1 MRLTCILFK
10 NAPYMKNT
18 LLLLL
23 ITFSSIAQQ
32 TRIKGKV
39 IDEKTKEIL
48 PFVSI
53 FIGNTTKGTSS
64 NEAGEFVFSNL
75 PIGSYNVVASM
86 VGYLSKSTP
95 IVVKEENSVVEI
107 TISLEQNE
115 QILTEVSVKSSKD
128 KVWDNRLKRFKNIF
142 FGTSDNAK
150 KCRILNPYVID
161 FEEKDGKF
169 FAKSSTPINIENLAL
184 GYKLTFVMKAFEVS
198 KTNFL
203 IAGDTFFEE
212 MLASPKEK
220 RTWEENRL
228 DAYKGSINHFLQS
241 LARHTST
248 QDGFNVYTYKNARN
262 ITKSFVQN
270 IKIEESII
278 KLSPD
283 SLIAKDGTMTYLNLS
298 KNIEIHYTQ
307 KEEFGGP
314 YLDINHQIS
323 QFESKN
329 KRIRFNRYGLF
340 ENPFDVYVVGS
351 FSNLRI
357 AELLPIDFQPKI
369 EELIAQTQV
378 SNSKSNYAPQQE
390 KIVFHVNKSNYF
402 LGETVWFKTYLTYT
416 SLMYQDAISKVVYVD
431 LIDEAQKIIQSKILK
446 AKNGAAHGDFVLPDT
461 LKNGNYFL
469 RAYTNW
475 QQNFG
480 DSTQTVQ
487 EIAVLKKNQSIN
499 SQITGYE
506 PVDERIRLNKD
517 VFSLGEN
524 VEINLDGIANHSF
537 SVSVTNESNVKV
549 YIPIQESTFTRKIIE
564 LERINYNS
572 ETGRTFIGSTKDT
585 KGRPIEAELILMRKD
600 TFLLDSYNSNKD
612 GIYKIENITG
622 HDTLVIDILV
632 NDKKGKP
639 VSNIFLEEPAKPK
652 FYFPKTRNNF
662 TIVDNQVITSNSSI
676 SYDYNFD
683 LKNSILLQEVSV
695 KAKKPDTTMLLRFHK
710 MFGKP
715 AYEFTDKKYNFNGK
729 LNFVQAIQGKVPGL
743 NIKFDGATGVMDLT
757 WNRGGTPEIW
767 VDGVQMKN
775 INEMLVDPDMISR
788 IEVYQQNR
796 SVVFPSGMI
805 GIFTKSFIAGSNV
818 VLNDTPPAEGFKR
831 FKMIGFYTPKKF
843 YLPENETDAT
853 KIFQLKNRSTIYWNP
868 VVLTDDKGKAKISFQ
883 AIGKPGSYRI
893 EVIGYNEKG
902 KIIKMERGFNI
913 K

>member
-1 MRLTCILFK
+1 
-10 NAPYMKNT
+10 MKNT

-32 TRIKGKV
+32 TRIKGTV

-86 VGYLSKSTP
+86 VGYISKSTP
-95 IVVKEENSVVEI
+95 IVVKEENSVLEI
-107 TISLEQNE
+107 TISLVQNE

-128 KVWDNRLKRFKNIF
+128 KVWDNNLKRFKNIF

-150 KCRILNPYVID
+150 KSRILNPYVID
-161 FEEKDGKF
+161 FEEKDGIF
-169 FAKSSTPINIENLAL
+169 FAKSSTPIIIENLAL

-198 KTNFL
+198 KTDFL

-212 MLASPKEK
+212 ILASPKEK

-248 QDGFNVYTYKNARN
+248 QNGFNVYTYKNARN

-278 KLSPD
+278 KLNPD

-307 KEEFGGP
+307 KEELGGP
-314 YLDINHQIS
+314 YTDITHQIS
-323 QFESKN
+323 QFESRN
-329 KRIRFNRYGLF
+329 KFIRFNRYGLF

-416 SLMYQDAISKVVYVD
+416 SVLYQDAISKVVYVD
-431 LIDEAQKIIQSKILK
+431 LIDEAQKIIKSKILK
-446 AKNGAAHGDFVLPDT
+446 AKNGVAHGDFVIPDT

-487 EIAVLKKNQSIN
+487 EIAVLKKNQSID
-499 SQITGYE
+499 SQITGYQS
-506 PVDERIRLNKD
+506 VDERIGLNKTS
-517 VFSLGEN
+517 FSLGEN
-524 VEINLDGIANHSF
+524 VEINLNGIANHSF
-537 SVSVTNESNVKV
+537 SVSITNENNVKV

-572 ETGRTFIGSTKDT
+572 ETGRTFIGSTQDT

-600 TFLLDSYNSNKD
+600 TFLLDSYNANKD
-612 GIYKIENITG
+612 GVFKIENITG
-622 HDTLVIDILV
+622 NDTLVIDILA

-639 VSNIFLEEPAKPK
+639 VSNVFLEEPAKPK

-662 TIVDNQVITSNSSI
+662 KMVDNQAITSNSSV
-676 SYDYNFD
+676 SYDYDFD
-683 LKNSILLQEVSV
+683 LKNSILLQEVNV

-710 MFGKP
+710 IFGKP

-729 LNFVQAIQGKVPGL
+729 LNFIQTIQGKVPGL

-757 WNRGGTPEIW
+757 WNRGRTPEIW
-767 VDGVQMKN
+767 VDGVQMKS
-775 INEMLVDPDMISR
+775 INETIIDPDMISR

-805 GIFTKSFIAGSNV
+805 AIFTKNFVTGED
-818 VLNDTPPAEGFKR
+818 LTFTDTPTTEGIKR

-853 KIFQLKNRSTIYWNP
+853 KMFQLKNRSTIYWNP
-868 VVLTDDKGKAKISFQ
+868 AVLTDDKGKAKISFQ
-883 AIGKPGSYRI
+883 AIGKPGNYRI

-902 KIIKMERGFNI
+902 KITKIERGFSI